1 MSIRR
6 ARTPRPTLRH
16 LAFIAEIGAHPPDT
30 PRAREALAC
39 LLTLR
44 LVDHRV
50 ARGALV
56 VSPDAPVVDATRRVI
71 RALGDD
77 AALRAALD
85 AIVDGIIALPT
96 TDTQPVVPSIVALGA
111 LLQGRDRPRAA
122 VDAYRTVVRLAD
134 PRVHLALAFESQM
147 QMGECLRALG
157 DLRWADAAY
166 AQAGVLATRSRDRGW
181 VERVATARASF
192 ALAMG
197 AA

>member
-6 ARTPRPTLRH
+6 PRTPRPTLRH

-30 PRAREALAC
+30 PRARDALAC

-44 LVDHRV
+44 LVDHWV
-50 ARGALV
+50 ARGVAV
-56 VSPDAPVVDATRRVI
+56 ASPDAPVLDATRRAI
-71 RALGDD
+71 HALGDD
-77 AALRAALD
+77 VTLRAALD
-85 AIVDGIIALPT
+85 AIVDGIVARPT
-96 TDTQPVVPSIVALGA
+96 TDAQPLIPAIAALGA
-111 LLQGRDRPRAA
+111 LLQERGRLDAA
-122 VDAYRTVVRLAD
+122 VDAHRTVARLAD

-147 QMGECLRALG
+147 RIGACLHALG

-166 AQAGVLATRSRDRGW
+166 AQAGVLATRSRDRAW